1 MPPRSFLGWDG
12 DSLAFDDGQ
21 GGRFNLPPL
30 ESALG
35 AAAQSER
42 AAGRDPA
49 AVYLRQGGAGLDI
62 PPALDPGLAAAI
74 PARRGAMSPDALA
87 DNGAGGGPGD
97 GRKPSMMWSDAPAA
111 APPAV
116 SDVPA
121 GGMSRAP
128 PREALVSQAPPPSPA
143 AAPDA
148 GATPTAGRSL
158 PPNAPG
164 SRAARG
170 QSGSPAETQQAPR
183 RLTQAEQ
190 DEQDLRD
197 AEDERYRRAKIGS
210 PIVRHDA
217 AWLDKQRTIEGKQ
230 VDPAAIAGFIDAQD
244 AATKS
249 GAEVARYQAERDEEA
264 RQAEAGRGAKLAEH
278 DAIQKEADEKAA
290 KEDRE
295 FEDSLDRQ
303 RRELADPNSFWNDKS
318 TGYKVA
324 MMAAMA
330 LSGIGAA
337 IAGREPG
344 DLAAGLNRAIEA
356 DLNAKKANLGLLGDA
371 RRRARERYG
380 DETKVREVARN
391 AAMRQ
396 VDDTL
401 KDIALRKANPIV
413 RETVMEQVPES
424 TVITDPFLRMANKVA
439 DRFRAMGHAV
449 TPEQIAAP
457 QPDEPVMVTRAR
469 EQVRYLGAEYQQA
482 QQQLAAAR
490 ERLGIAKDLASSQS
504 LTSAFIPAHTTGG
517 GGDASKLREQQL
529 RDRVQRSGVSEDR
542 SIKRGEAGLKVEERA
557 EKGEEKAGARTF
569 AMVDPTTGKP
579 TEYIARP
586 GTPDG
591 EMTEVRKQGASL
603 SAVAKEA
610 HALKDILTIKDTAI
624 RNKKLRLHSYTIGAA
639 VNVATGNGA
648 MTKDNEDAFRDMLT
662 SIIDGGGS
670 AETVDAALGYID
682 NLQRGKAQQIGAT
695 PRKVSK
701 LWPKAKLP
709 RRPHSKR
716 RRRQTRL
723 LSRTGKASDG
733 PSTLRS

>member
-1 MPPRSFLGWDG
+1 
-12 DSLAFDDGQ
+12 
-21 GGRFNLPPL
+21 
-30 ESALG
+30 
-35 AAAQSER
+35 
-42 AAGRDPA
+42 
-49 AVYLRQGGAGLDI
+49 
-62 PPALDPGLAAAI
+62 
-74 PARRGAMSPDALA
+74 
-87 DNGAGGGPGD
+87 
-97 GRKPSMMWSDAPAA
+97 MMWSDAPAA

-116 SDVPA
+116 PDVPA

-143 AAPDA
+143 AAPAATPAQGGLPPRAPALGGKATPAADA
-148 GATPTAGRSL
+148 GTRPLTDAEETELRL
-158 PPNAPG
+158 
-164 SRAARG
+164 RAI
-170 QSGSPAETQQAPR
+170 
-183 RLTQAEQ
+183 
-190 DEQDLRD
+190 
-197 AEDERYRRAKIGS
+197 EDERFRRAQMGS

-230 VDPAAIAGFIDAQD
+230 VDPAAVAGFIDAQD
-244 AATKS
+244 AATKA

-264 RQAEAGRGAKLAEH
+264 RQAEAGRGAKLDEA
-278 DAIQKEADEKAA
+278 DAIQKEANEKAA

-324 MMAAMA
+324 MTAAMA

-371 RRRARERYG
+371 RRRARERFG

-401 KDIALRKANPIV
+401 KDIALRKANPVV
-413 RETVMEQVPES
+413 RQMIEEEVPVDEGPAKIGRL
-424 TVITDPFLRMANKVA
+424 VFQKMRAAGNFLAPDYIDKADP
-439 DRFRAMGHAV
+439 
-449 TPEQIAAP
+449 TPTE
-457 QPDEPVMVTRAR
+457 MRAR
-469 EQVRYLGAEYQQA
+469 EEVRYLGAEYQQA
-482 QQQLAAAR
+482 QQQLATAR
-490 ERLGIAKDLASSQS
+490 ERLGIARDLATSQS

-517 GGDASKLREQQL
+517 GGDGLKLREQQL
-529 RDRVQRSGVSEDR
+529 KERISRGGTVEDR
-542 SIKRGEAGLKVEERA
+542 NIKRGEAGLKVEERA
-557 EKGEEKAGARTF
+557 EKGEEKAGSRTF
-569 AMVDPTTGKP
+569 DMFDPITGKH

-586 GTPDG
+586 GIPDS

-624 RNKKLRLHSYTIGAA
+624 RNKKLRLHSYTVGAA

-648 MTKDNEDAFRDMLT
+648 MTKDNEDAFKDMLA

-682 NLQRGKAQQIGAT
+682 NLQRGKAQQIGAK
-695 PRKVSK
+695 PRAVSK
-701 LWPKAKLP
+701 
-709 RRPHSKR
+709 
-716 RRRQTRL
+716 
-723 LSRTGKASDG
+723 
-733 PSTLRS
+733 

>member
-1 MPPRSFLGWDG
+1 MMWS
-12 DSLAFDDGQ
+12 
-21 GGRFNLPPL
+21 
-30 ESALG
+30 
-35 AAAQSER
+35 
-42 AAGRDPA
+42 
-49 AVYLRQGGAGLDI
+49 
-62 PPALDPGLAAAI
+62 
-74 PARRGAMSPDALA
+74 DAP
-87 DNGAGGGPGD
+87 AGGGPGD

-116 SDVPA
+116 PDVPA

-143 AAPDA
+143 AAPATTPAQGGLPPRAPALGGKAAPAADA
-148 GATPTAGRSL
+148 GTRPLTDAEEIELRL
-158 PPNAPG
+158 
-164 SRAARG
+164 RAI
-170 QSGSPAETQQAPR
+170 
-183 RLTQAEQ
+183 
-190 DEQDLRD
+190 
-197 AEDERYRRAKIGS
+197 EDERFRRAQMGS
-210 PIVRHDA
+210 PLVRHDA

-278 DAIQKEADEKAA
+278 DAIQREADEKAA

-324 MMAAMA
+324 MTAAMA

-401 KDIALRKANPIV
+401 KDIALRKANPVV
-413 RETVMEQVPES
+413 RQMIEEEVPVDEGPAKIGRL
-424 TVITDPFLRMANKVA
+424 VFQKMRAAGNFIAPDYIDKADP
-439 DRFRAMGHAV
+439 
-449 TPEQIAAP
+449 TPTE
-457 QPDEPVMVTRAR
+457 MRAR
-469 EQVRYLGAEYQQA
+469 EEVRYLGAEYQQA
-482 QQQLAAAR
+482 QQQLATAR
-490 ERLGIAKDLASSQS
+490 ERLGIARDLATSQS

-517 GGDASKLREQQL
+517 GGDGLKLREQQL
-529 RDRVQRSGVSEDR
+529 KDRISRGGTVEDR
-542 SIKRGEAGLKVEERA
+542 NIKAAEAGGKAGEFATKTA
-557 EKGEEKAGARTF
+557 EKEGARTF
-569 AMVDPTTGKP
+569 AVTDPVTGKV

-586 GTPDG
+586 GIPDS

-603 SAVAKEA
+603 SAVGKEA
-610 HALKDILTIKDTAI
+610 RKLKDILTIKDTAI
-624 RNKKLRLHSYTIGAA
+624 RNKQLRLHSYTVGAA

-648 MTKDNEDAFRDMLT
+648 MTKDNEDAFKDMLT

-682 NLQRGKAQQIGAT
+682 NLQRGKAQQIGA
-695 PRKVSK
+695 K
-701 LWPKAKLP
+701 PKA
-709 RRPHSKR
+709 
-716 RRRQTRL
+716 
-723 LSRTGKASDG
+723 GK
-733 PSTLRS
+733 